1 MAHTS
6 MTHRFCIE
14 DEAHSEL
21 QSEHE
26 TFEAAIAELERL
38 ARLPWDAEPNQAPCT
53 SWRTCGRRYEI
64 VEYDISTKPW
74 GMLRKVPALKVG
86 PKGVAWDAALPRE
99 CGA

>member
-1 MAHTS
+1 

-38 ARLPWDAEPNQAPCT
+38 ARLPWDVEPNQAPCT
-53 SWRTCGRRYEI
+53 GWRTCGRRYEI
-64 VEYDISTKPW
+64 VEYDTSTKPW
-74 GMLRKVPALKVG
+74 GMLRKVPALEVG